1 MHHLKIIITKQNGK
15 QSVGKGFSPN
25 ELKEAGVNK
34 QQAKQIGLRVD
45 VKRKSTHQENVDC
58 IKAHAKTIRNLQNPN
73 QCSSKKANLS
83 EFFGNFYFLFFNNF
97 CIYFH

>member
-15 QSVGKGFSPN
+15 QSIGQGFSPN

-58 IKAHAKTIRNLQNPN
+58 IKAHAQEAKTKPKQNPKS
-73 QCSSKKANLS
+73 QSPHSKLKKS
-83 EFFGNFYFLFFNNF
+83 
-97 CIYFH
+97 

>member
-1 MHHLKIIITKQNGK
+1 MHHLKIVITKRNGR
-15 QSVGKGFSPN
+15 QSVGQGFSPN

-58 IKAHAKTIRNLQNPN
+58 IKSHAQEAKMKAEAAP
-73 QCSSKKANLS
+73 KKPKPPFKAKQKS
-83 EFFGNFYFLFFNNF
+83 
-97 CIYFH
+97 

>member
-15 QSVGKGFSPN
+15 QSDGQGFSPN

-34 QQAKQIGLRVD
+34 QQAKQLGIRVD

-58 IKAHAKTIRNLQNPN
+58 IKSHAQEAKTKAKAAP
-73 QCSSKKANLS
+73 KKPKPTFKAKAKS
-83 EFFGNFYFLFFNNF
+83 
-97 CIYFH
+97 